1 MKYLKSMTLSTT
13 ALLLFTACGGVRHVP
28 ESKGGFYYSGIYF
41 GKNFSQTL
49 KEGVEDGC
57 DTSKGHYTKN
67 HTLFNN
73 DRDLVCVP
81 VPIAPMV
88 ELERCHF
95 DEGMRQHVG
104 AHPTPWV

>member
-13 ALLLFTACGGVRHVP
+13 ALLLLTACGSVRHVP

-73 DRDLVCVP
+73 DRDYNTGWFLGRSRCIPLFKVEEDEKP
-81 VPIAPMV
+81 VN
-88 ELERCHF
+88 
-95 DEGMRQHVG
+95 
-104 AHPTPWV
+104 TPDV